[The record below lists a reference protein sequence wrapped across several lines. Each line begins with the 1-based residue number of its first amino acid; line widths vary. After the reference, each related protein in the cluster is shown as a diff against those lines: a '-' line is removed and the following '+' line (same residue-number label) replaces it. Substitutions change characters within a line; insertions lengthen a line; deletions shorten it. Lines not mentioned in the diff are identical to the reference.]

1 MEKKKKAMPREKE
14 DHEGSSNYSCFFCA
28 MKEPNPHLRHSALS
42 TFFSEMPHQEQ
53 EEDVLIMSS
62 LWSIAMTHPDDT
74 ELPSLGV
81 LRCMSLLM
89 SKGLSDPLWLHRH
102 QNIYIPYY
110 AAHVLGSYTISL
122 PSLASL
128 AIEAGAIPPLL
139 GLLRGRMTWVEQR
152 VAARALGHLASYD
165 STFPAVAKHCEEI
178 IGVAIQISSTCINTV
193 YERFVK
199 ATKREKYHRD
209 LLTRGLGGIQME
221 DRKAEEWASQLQ
233 CWSLYLL
240 SCFAWRDKKYHGLI
254 CRDFRF
260 LKKLCKLWGGMVNG
274 DSPAGVGLMRILC
287 RGKVGREAVAGC
299 SEVIESLCSLSRSSD
314 DWQYMGIDCLLMLI
328 NDPNTRS
335 KVMGLAGTCLVDL
348 AELDNLGNRQ
358 KLGDAIT
365 KSLLLDFNGQS
376 SDERIKS
383 LWELKVR
390 KKRKEKAMLEEELEK
405 QNATA
410 AAKKQEGN
418 EKFWSGDIE
427 DAIILYSEALELCPL
442 KRRKERMVLY
452 SNRAQCQLLMQ
463 ELDKAI
469 SDATRALSL
478 SRPANSHGKS
488 LWKRAQAYDM
498 KGMPKESLMDCIMF
512 INGRFA
518 ERKGKEKKRN
528 KVPYY
533 AAQMINKQMTA
544 AGLFASE
551 MTLRHTAVKT
561 EKLSSNSGLGLPTIE
576 EEDDEEENGF
586 SPYKDSNMNILPK
599 KRNCGVC
606 RQLSHAM

>member
-1 MEKKKKAMPREKE
+1 MEKRKKAMPRDKE
-14 DHEGSSNYSCFFCA
+14 DHESSCNYSCFFCA
-28 MKEPNPHLRHSALS
+28 MKEPNPHLRHSVLS
-42 TFFSEMPHQEQ
+42 NFFSEMPHQEQ
-53 EEDVLIMSS
+53 EEDVLVMSS

-81 LRCMSLLM
+81 LRCMSLLI
-89 SKGLSDPLWLHRH
+89 SKGLSDPLWLHQH

-122 PSLASL
+122 PSLAAL
-128 AIEAGAIPPLL
+128 AVEAGAIPPLL
-139 GLLRGRMTWVEQR
+139 GLLHGRMTWVEQR

-165 STFPAVAKHCEEI
+165 STFPAVAKHGEEI
-178 IGVAIQISSTCINTV
+178 IGAAIQISSTCISTV
-193 YERFVK
+193 YEEFVNAK
-199 ATKREKYHRD
+199 KRERHHCD
-209 LLTRGLGGIQME
+209 LLTRGLGGVQME

-240 SCFAWRDKKYHGLI
+240 SCFAWRDKKYHRLI
-254 CRDFRF
+254 CRDIRF
-260 LKKLCKLWGGMVNG
+260 LKKLCKMWGGMVNG

-299 SEVIESLCSLSRSSD
+299 LEVIESLCSLSRSSD
-314 DWQYMGIDCLLMLI
+314 DWQYMGIDCLLLLM
-328 NDPNTRS
+328 NDSNTRP

-365 KSLLLDFNGQS
+365 ESLLLDFHGQS
-376 SDERIKS
+376 SDERIKK
-383 LWELKVR
+383 LWELKVGR
-390 KKRKEKAMLEEELEK
+390 KRKEKAMLEEELEK
-405 QNATA
+405 RNAMA

-452 SNRAQCQLLMQ
+452 SNRAQCQLLVQ

-488 LWKRAQAYDM
+488 LWRRAQAYDM
-498 KGMPKESLMDCIMF
+498 KGMPKESLMDCVMF
-512 INGRFA
+512 INGRF
-518 ERKGKEKKRN
+518 KQKKRD

-533 AAQMINKQMTA
+533 AVQMINRQMTA
-544 AGLFASE
+544 AGLFAGE
-551 MTLRHTAVKT
+551 MMMKHPAVKT
-561 EKLSSNSGLGLPTIE
+561 EKLSSNSGESYDRCTRNYLSYL
-576 EEDDEEENGF
+576 F
-586 SPYKDSNMNILPK
+586 SPVCFQSYPE
-599 KRNCGVC
+599 NCLWSC
-606 RQLSHAM
+606 FRLESANYRRRR